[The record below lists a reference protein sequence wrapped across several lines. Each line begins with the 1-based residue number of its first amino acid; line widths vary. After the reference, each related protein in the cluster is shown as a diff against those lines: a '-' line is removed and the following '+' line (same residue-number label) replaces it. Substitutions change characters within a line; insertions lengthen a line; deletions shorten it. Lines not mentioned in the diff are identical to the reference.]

1 MDRRERR
8 RRKRVEEKLKRK
20 LSFRESSQANI
31 ERAKSSRQSS
41 ARKYFTHALS
51 RTKLLLGLVLSG
63 LTLLGGLALFR
74 PHVSVDPDLVLDP
87 GDPFSTQFNITN
99 QNVLFDVKNL
109 QSFCRTIY
117 VITSHNVGL
126 SGLPPRPSP
135 SIPQLGSQ
143 EKTTITCP
151 PWIGGLGAGAGNVLV
166 AYIEM
171 DISYRQDWWPVERQ
185 ERFPLR
191 GVRDSQNGVHWTHI
205 TLQQLQADLS
215 KR

>member
-1 MDRRERR
+1 MDRHERR
-8 RRKRVEEKLKRK
+8 RRKRVENKLRKKFEK
-20 LSFRESSQANI
+20 ESSRAQV
-31 ERAKSSRQSS
+31 ERAGLPQEPSG
-41 ARKYFTHALS
+41 RKYLTRAIS
-51 RTKLLLGLVLSG
+51 RTKLLFGLVLSG

-99 QNVLFDVKNL
+99 QNLLFDVKNL
-109 QSFCRTIY
+109 RPSCRTIY
-117 VITSHNVGL
+117 VITSHNFGM

-135 SIPQLGSQ
+135 PITELEPQQ
-143 EKTTITCP
+143 KTTITCP
-151 PWIGGLGAGAGNVLV
+151 PWVGGLGAGAGNVLV

-171 DISYRQDWWPVERQ
+171 DVLYRQDWWPVERQ

-205 TLQQLQADLS
+205 TLEQLQTDLS
-215 KR
+215 QR